1 MNNRTVH
8 RGRVAERSWTLEV
21 PIVSVT
27 EQVLKPNTTK
37 AKVEKPKSDK
47 PKVVKPKTVKKEKGA
62 DGEVVDKPEKAVKP
76 KVKKDGGEEKDGKE
90 SKGASGKADK
100 EGKGEKVKP
109 VTGEEAVQVIL
120 AYLKGQNRPYSAT
133 EISANLHGKVS
144 CASPLSAN

>member
-1 MNNRTVH
+1 MAPRKPKPDDDAASTT
-8 RGRVAERSWTLEV
+8 S
-21 PIVSVT
+21 T

-144 CASPLSAN
+144 CASPLSAT